1 MLFRNE
7 TFGMFQAETVEH
19 MHIIALQLTQ
29 FRNYDELALDFTA
42 GINCLTGPNG
52 SGKTNV
58 LDALHYLAFTR
69 GFRNTQD
76 KMAVQDGESF
86 FFIGSDIQKQG
97 VKRSIQCNFVK
108 GQGKKVLVN
117 RQPLKKMSDH
127 IGELPLVVILPAD
140 TDLINGPSADRR
152 RFMDMLISQY
162 SKKYLTH
169 LIHYDRLLAQ
179 RNAQLKQFG
188 EHRYFDQDQLDMWT
202 TQLIPH
208 GIAIYKERKAFVEE
222 FLPVFE
228 EKFKK
233 IVSVKE
239 KPTLRYKSHVE
250 ENSIEGWLQ
259 LLKNNQPKDQVNQYS
274 GVGIHRDDLVFS
286 INEASVRNFGSQG
299 QQKTFIIALKLA
311 QYQLLQ
317 GHTNEAPILL
327 LDDIFDKLDE
337 NRLASIARILDRE
350 IEGQIFVTDTSIERM
365 KEIFSHGEKE
375 AKFFQVKEGKV
386 EEE

>member
-1 MLFRNE
+1 
-7 TFGMFQAETVEH
+7 

-29 FRNYDELALDFTA
+29 FRNYAELALEFTS

-76 KMAVQDGESF
+76 KMAVQEGESF
-86 FFIGSDIQKQG
+86 FFIGSEILKKG
-97 VKRSIQCNFVK
+97 IKRAIQCNFSK
-108 GQGKKVLVN
+108 GKGKNVLVN
-117 RQPLKKMSDH
+117 RQPIAKMSDH
-127 IGELPLVVILPAD
+127 IGDLPLVVILPSD

-169 LIHYDRLLAQ
+169 LIQYERLLAQ
-179 RNAQLKQFG
+179 RNAQLKYFG
-188 EHRYFDQDQLDMWT
+188 ENRYFDQDQLDMWT
-202 TQLIPH
+202 TQLVPH
-208 GIAIYKERKAFVEE
+208 GMAIYKERKAFSEE
-222 FLPVFE
+222 YLPVFE

-239 KPTLRYKSHVE
+239 KPTLIYKSQVA
-250 ENSIEGWLQ
+250 ENTIEAWLALFQ
-259 LLKNNQPKDQVNQYS
+259 ENQPRDLANQYT
-274 GVGIHRDDLVFS
+274 GVGIHRDDLVFT
-286 INEASVRNFGSQG
+286 INEQSVRNFGSQG

-317 GHTNEAPILL
+317 AHTQEPPILL

-337 NRLASIARILDRE
+337 HRLASIARILDRE
-350 IEGQIFVTDTSIERM
+350 IDGQIFVTDTSEERM
-365 KEIFSHGEKE
+365 KEIFANGEKE
-375 AKFFQVKEGKV
+375 ARFFQVKGGKV
-386 EEE
+386 EEGS

>member
-7 TFGMFQAETVEH
+7 TFGMFQAETLEH
-19 MHIIALQLTQ
+19 MHIAALQLTQ
-29 FRNYDELALDFTA
+29 FRNYDELALEFTS

-76 KMAVQDGESF
+76 KMAVQEGESF
-86 FFIGSDIQKQG
+86 FFVGSEVQKLG

-108 GQGKKVLVN
+108 GKGKKVLVN
-117 RQPLKKMSDH
+117 RQPLTKMSDH
-127 IGELPLVVILPAD
+127 IGELPLVVILPSD
-140 TDLINGPSADRR
+140 TELINGPSADRR
-152 RFMDMLISQY
+152 RLMDMLISQY

-169 LIHYDRLLAQ
+169 LIQYDRLLAQ

-188 EHRYFDQDQLDMWT
+188 EQRYFDQDQLDMWT

-208 GIAIYKERKAFVEE
+208 GIAIYKERKAFVVE

-239 KPTLRYKSHVE
+239 KPTLTYRSHVT
-250 ENSIEGWLQ
+250 ENTIEAWLALFQ
-259 LLKNNQPKDQVNQYS
+259 QNQPKDQVNQYT
-274 GVGIHRDDLVFS
+274 GVGIHRDDLIFT
-286 INEASVRNFGSQG
+286 INEQSVRHFGSQG
-299 QQKTFIIALKLA
+299 QQKTFLIALKLA

-317 GHTNEAPILL
+317 AHTQEPPILL

-337 NRLASIARILDRE
+337 HRLASIARILDRE
-350 IEGQIFVTDTSIERM
+350 IDGQIFVTDTSEERM
-365 KEIFSHGEKE
+365 KEIFAKSDKE
-375 AKFFQVKEGKV
+375 ARFFQVKEGTV
-386 EEE
+386 GSS